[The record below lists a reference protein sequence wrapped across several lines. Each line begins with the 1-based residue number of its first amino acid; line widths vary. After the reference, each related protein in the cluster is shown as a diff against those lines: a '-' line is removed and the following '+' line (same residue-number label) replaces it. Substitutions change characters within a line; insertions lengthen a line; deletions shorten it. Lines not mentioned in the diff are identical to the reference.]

1 MAHLPWPSTWQLRH
15 DVKHAI
21 RVRPR
26 YAPLVT
32 HDELRALLGAYAA
45 GALSESAAE
54 AVRAHL
60 ASGCKECLHDVFS
73 RPVGLQPTREAEP
86 AREVTEPPRDV
97 PETPATSVPPAR
109 RVRRG
114 RRWGLVVAIV
124 LLALAL
130 ATFASWTIYDLRE
143 REAAHHGEAVRLAA
157 RVSELETAR
166 AELNTARAE
175 LNTRIEALGQDREA
189 AREEAVRQAEAVRAT
204 AEENASLKA
213 ELEAARARI
222 ATLSRGVQRRDT
234 EISQLLAG
242 GDEERVMREL
252 AATPGLELV
261 RLRPI
266 PPVTDAG
273 GHVLWHPARDTLVL
287 YAFDL
292 PPLAEGARYRVRL
305 RLGDGRV
312 EEGPVFRPGPRGDVA
327 LPIRVNGGPLPLR
340 EVQVVRDATAEP
352 VLVGQTRSLPA
363 S

>member
-1 MAHLPWPSTWQLRH
+1 M
-15 DVKHAI
+15 KHAI
-21 RVRPR
+21 RARPR

-45 GALSESAAE
+45 GVLSESAAE

-73 RPVGLQPTREAEP
+73 RPVGLQP
-86 AREVTEPPRDV
+86 EPPRAAAALPDDGS
-97 PETPATSVPPAR
+97 EAHAAPAPPAR

-114 RRWGLVVAIV
+114 RRWGLVVAVV

-130 ATFASWTIYDLRE
+130 ATFAGWTIYDLRE
-143 REAAHHGEAVRLAA
+143 REAAHHAEAVRLAA

-175 LNTRIEALGQDREA
+175 LNTRIEALAQDREA
-189 AREEAVRQAEAVRAT
+189 AREEATRQAEAVRAT
-204 AEENASLKA
+204 AEENASLAA

-222 ATLSRGVQRRDT
+222 AALSRGVQRRDT
-234 EISQLLAG
+234 EIAQLLAG
-242 GDEERVMREL
+242 GDEQRTMREL

-261 RLRPI
+261 RLRPV
-266 PPVTDAG
+266 PPVTGAG

-327 LPIRVNGGPLPLR
+327 LPVRVNGGPVPLR
-340 EVQVVRDATAEP
+340 EVQVVRDGTAEP
-352 VLVGQTRSLPA
+352 VLAGQTRSLPA

>member
-1 MAHLPWPSTWQLRH
+1 
-15 DVKHAI
+15 VKHAI
-21 RVRPR
+21 RARPR

-32 HDELRALLGAYAA
+32 HDEVRARLGAYAA

-60 ASGCKECLHDVFS
+60 ASGCKECLDDVFS
-73 RPVGLQPTREAEP
+73 RPVGLQPDPPRA
-86 AREVTEPPRDV
+86 VTEP
-97 PETPATSVPPAR
+97 AALPPTR

-114 RRWGLVVAIV
+114 RRWGLVVAVV

-130 ATFASWTIYDLRE
+130 ATFTGWTIYDLRE
-143 REAAHHGEAVRLAA
+143 REAAHHAEAVRLAA

-166 AELNTARAE
+166 AELNTTRAE
-175 LNTRIEALGQDREA
+175 LNTRIEALAHDREA
-189 AREEAVRQAEAVRAT
+189 AREEATRQAEAVRAT
-204 AEENASLKA
+204 AEENASLTA

-234 EISQLLAG
+234 EIAQLLG
-242 GDEERVMREL
+242 VGDEERAVREL
-252 AATPGLELV
+252 AATPGVELV

-273 GHVLWHPARDTLVL
+273 GHLLWHPARSTMML

-312 EEGPVFRPGPRGDVA
+312 EEGPVFRPGPRGDVV
-327 LPIRVNGGPLPLR
+327 LPIRVNGGPVPLR

-352 VLVGQTRSLPA
+352 VLAGQTRSLPA